1 MIVDTLANHALYP
14 LGPAW
19 ERAVA
24 FLQGLDADTPEGR
37 YAIDGDALFAIVMR
51 YDTASPESGEFESHR
66 DYVDI
71 QSVLE
76 GSEGFECDDASVLD
90 VAVPYD
96 AARDAAFYARSAPGR
111 YRIDIRPG
119 NFVLLYPNDAH
130 LAGLIV
136 GGTTRS
142 VKKVV
147 VKVRRTLLG

>member
-19 ERAVA
+19 ERAFA
-24 FLQGLDADTPEGR
+24 FLQGLDAGTPEGR
-37 YAIDGDALFAIVMR
+37 YAIDGDAIFAIVMR
-51 YDTASPESGEFESHR
+51 YDTALPQAGRFESHR
-66 DYVDI
+66 DYADI
-71 QSVLE
+71 QTVLE
-76 GSEGFECDDASVLD
+76 GAEGFECDDASLLE

-111 YRIDIRPG
+111 YRIDVRPG
-119 NFVLLYPNDAH
+119 SFVMLYPHDAH

-136 GGTTRS
+136 GDTSRS

-147 VKVRRTLLG
+147 VKVRMNLLG